1 MPGRAGERPGPC
13 LPRTPVSLPVSDLPG
28 RSLLPF
34 LPRWLSC
41 LRMHGQPELRGSAAP
56 SQSRIAM
63 LLRLSSPSAEWGWVM
78 HLQRSWRTLVRCLRT
93 FGREVPTVRPA
104 VLLTISSTYDGRE
117 GITPEQHNTLHLNY
131 SSSSSTN
138 VIAEI
143 SHHVSLS
150 IPFIPNDSEH
160 VNCI

>member
-1 MPGRAGERPGPC
+1 
-13 LPRTPVSLPVSDLPG
+13 
-28 RSLLPF
+28 
-34 LPRWLSC
+34 
-41 LRMHGQPELRGSAAP
+41 
-56 SQSRIAM
+56 M
-63 LLRLSSPSAEWGWVM
+63 LG
-78 HLQRSWRTLVRCLRT
+78 RCLRT
-93 FGREVPTVRPA
+93 LDQEVPPA
-104 VLLTISSTYDGRE
+104 CPAIPLPISATCDGRE
-117 GITPEQHNTLHLNY
+117 GKTGEQYNTLCLNY

>member
-1 MPGRAGERPGPC
+1 M
-13 LPRTPVSLPVSDLPG
+13 
-28 RSLLPF
+28 
-34 LPRWLSC
+34 
-41 LRMHGQPELRGSAAP
+41 
-56 SQSRIAM
+56 
-63 LLRLSSPSAEWGWVM
+63 PSA
-78 HLQRSWRTLVRCLRT
+78 
-93 FGREVPTVRPA
+93 
-104 VLLTISSTYDGRE
+104 LLTISSTCAARE
-117 GITPEQHNTLHLNY
+117 GITGEQHNTLSLNY

>member
-1 MPGRAGERPGPC
+1 MPAPHLCVAASQRAARPLSPAFSTT
-13 LPRTPVSLPVSDLPG
+13 LA
-28 RSLLPF
+28 LLPANAWAARAQR
-34 LPRWLSC
+34 LCSAVSKPR
-41 LRMHGQPELRGSAAP
+41 RNA
-56 SQSRIAM
+56 
-63 LLRLSSPSAEWGWVM
+63 LRLGSPSAEWGSVM
-78 HLQRSWRTLVRCLRT
+78 HLQRSWRTLVRCLGT

-104 VLLTISSTYDGRE
+104 ILLTISSTYDGRE

>member
-1 MPGRAGERPGPC
+1 MPRA
-13 LPRTPVSLPVSDLPG
+13 
-28 RSLLPF
+28 
-34 LPRWLSC
+34 
-41 LRMHGQPELRGSAAP
+41 
-56 SQSRIAM
+56 
-63 LLRLSSPSAEWGWVM
+63 
-78 HLQRSWRTLVRCLRT
+78 
-93 FGREVPTVRPA
+93 
-104 VLLTISSTYDGRE
+104 LLTIRSDCDGRE
-117 GITPEQHNTLHLNY
+117 GITGEQHNTLRLNY